1 MRLDL
6 TKQEAAVLIL
16 VTGVGAT
23 AFDSPL
29 GQDML
34 KKFERKFN
42 VTISGD
48 DIANIINKVKH
59 LTQPSGVEEVEID

>member
-6 TKQEAAVLIL
+6 TDHEVLVLTL
-16 VTGVGAT
+16 VTGVGST

-29 GQDML
+29 GQDVL
-34 KKFERKFN
+34 KRFERKFN

-48 DIANIINKVKH
+48 DIANIIRKVRSLKE
-59 LTQPSGVEEVEID
+59 PSGTEEVEID

>member
-1 MRLDL
+1 VRLDL
-6 TKQEAAVLIL
+6 TQKEALVLTL

-29 GQDML
+29 GQDFHQR
-34 KKFERKFN
+34 FERKFN

-48 DIANIINKVKH
+48 DIANIIHKVRS
-59 LTQPSGVEEVEID
+59 LTQPSGTEEVEID

>member
-6 TKQEAAVLIL
+6 TRHEALVLTL
-16 VTGVGAT
+16 VTGVGST

-29 GQDML
+29 GQDVL
-34 KKFERKFN
+34 KRFERKFD

-48 DIANIINKVKH
+48 DIANIINKVKS
-59 LTQPSGVEEVEID
+59 LTQPSGTEEVDID